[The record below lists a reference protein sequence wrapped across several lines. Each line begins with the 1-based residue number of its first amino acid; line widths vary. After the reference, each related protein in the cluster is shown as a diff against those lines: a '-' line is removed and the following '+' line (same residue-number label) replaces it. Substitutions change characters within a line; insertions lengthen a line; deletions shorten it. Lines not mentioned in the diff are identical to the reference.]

1 MKYKDVEYT
10 VVQGIER
17 NVWKWTV
24 SLDDIELRGQT
35 ETRVEAV
42 EKAERA
48 IDRALA
54 PQKLKLNRPQPD

>member
-10 VVQGIER
+10 VVQGIEPK
-17 NVWKWTV
+17 VWKWTV

-35 ETRVEAV
+35 ETRAEAV

-54 PQKLKLNRPQPD
+54 HKN